1 MMAWEPVQRGCAALV
16 LAFALGACAVQA
28 PVVERPV
35 PPVTDLPLEP
45 EAVSWI
51 EIPLEPEPVQWIDS
65 PLPEPRKATRDDLV
79 TVIPKADG
87 SVGSVVVYQNGEAV
101 VLDRAWAS
109 ARIEGPGQVSAFT
122 AEAVDVARWF
132 GATREA
138 LPARPARF
146 TLYFREGSDALT
158 SESELAVARVIEE
171 LDGRPAPEISIIGHS
186 DTMGTIEFND
196 RLSLQRA
203 ERVRD
208 LLLQRGISPSSLSIA
223 GRGKRELVIETPD
236 NTSEPRNRRVE
247 ISVR

>member
-101 VLDRAWAS
+101 
-109 ARIEGPGQVSAFT
+109 GQVSAFT